1 MARSVAVSSE
11 HSLCDG
17 TGSESCATVPSA
29 QNCRSSLLAHPTFYG
44 LTLITTA
51 TRART
56 KFSAMIFH
64 SNSSQA
70 SVTASSTPSAPSDS
84 APLPL
89 PRNEEHATGSH
100 ELIRTLKQDTLSA
113 SAAAVHSN
121 TPQAP
126 YARDSVASEYPPT
139 TLTFLDASPTP
150 TSPTPPA
157 PLLPAIPTP
166 PAPDLQRT
174 SVYSNPLFNANE
186 LREIFPAELPPR
198 PPQKR
203 GFFARMFKRQ
213 QRPEDIELGRTPE
226 SHRLRNCEYWLN
238 CLGSCEYSLSS
249 RRDKLIWWGLFG
261 LVVVAIV
268 VSMVSTKGHGYARGN
283 NWQW

>member
-11 HSLCDG
+11 HSDG

-29 QNCRSSLLAHPTFYG
+29 QNCQSSLLAHPRFYG

-51 TRART
+51 TTART

-70 SVTASSTPSAPSDS
+70 SVTASSTPLAPSDS

-89 PRNEEHATGSH
+89 PRSEEHATGSH
-100 ELIRTLKQDTLSA
+100 EFIRTLKQDTPSA

-126 YARDSVASEYPPT
+126 YARDPVASEYPPT
-139 TLTFLDASPTP
+139 TLTFFDASPTP

-174 SVYSNPLFNANE
+174 SVYSNPLFNADE
-186 LREIFPAELPPR
+186 VREIFPTELPLRPR
-198 PPQKR
+198 RKR

-249 RRDKLIWWGLFG
+249 RRDKLIWWALLG
-261 LVVVAIV
+261 LVIVTIV
-268 VSMVSTKGHGYARGN
+268 VSMVLTKGHGYARGS
-283 NWQW
+283 NWQL